1 MGTVDV
7 ITYDGTVTVIPYR
20 AVKEGDIVLALRSTM
35 RVRGIARGKP
45 WNRKTYI
52 LVRGAAWMT
61 DGGDD
66 EPTTMFVRGCSTK
79 VTTMQGR
86 YL

>member
-20 AVKEGDIVLALRSTM
+20 AVKKGDSVLALRSTM
-35 RVRGIARGKP
+35 RMRGIAQGKP
-45 WNRKTYI
+45 WNRRTYMI
-52 LVRGAAWMT
+52 VRGATWMS
-61 DGGDD
+61 DGDAGKAV
-66 EPTTMFVRGCSTK
+66 PMYVRGCSTT